1 MMETNSWLESLE
13 DVLDQSFLNQFD
25 EIYYL
30 NSKWVIDTRE
40 LDKLVEGQ
48 KLAEYLAKEDPESEK
63 DVLDFYLLVN
73 DNSQSVVVLLSPFD
87 LMADESVYKIYENVE
102 EDLSVVPTI
111 EVVK

>member
-102 EDLSVVPTI
+102 EDLSVIPTI

>member
-73 DNSQSVVVLLSPFD
+73 DNSQSVVVILSPFD

-102 EDLSVVPTI
+102 EDLSVIPTI

>member
-30 NSKWVIDTRE
+30 NSKWVIDTRK

-73 DNSQSVVVLLSPFD
+73 DNSQSVVVILSPFD

-102 EDLSVVPTI
+102 EDLSVIPTI

>member
-13 DVLDQSFLNQFD
+13 DVLNQSFLNQFD

-102 EDLSVVPTI
+102 EDLSVIPTI

>member
-1 MMETNSWLESLE
+1 METNSWLESLE

-102 EDLSVVPTI
+102 EDLSVIPTI